1 MSSITCRRLGKP
13 GFIIFAPQLRT
24 QVVDL
29 ALQLGILLLS
39 IGAGLNRR
47 TLACT
52 LALCGSALELGAQL
66 GKLSIA
72 LGNLLCQLL
81 SCSILLLDKLSVA
94 LRLCLLQSG

>member
-1 MSSITCRRLGKP
+1 MSSIARRRLGKF
-13 GFIIFAPQLRT
+13 GFVILASQLRA

-66 GKLSIA
+66 GKFGIA
-72 LGNLLCQLL
+72 LGDLLCQLL
-81 SCSILLLDKLSVA
+81 SCGVLLLDKLSVA
-94 LRLCLLQSG
+94 LRLCLL

>member
-1 MSSITCRRLGKP
+1 MSSIARHRLDEL
-13 GFIIFAPQLRT
+13 GFVIFALQLRT
-24 QVVDL
+24 QIVDFSL
-29 ALQLGILLLS
+29 KLGVFLLS
-39 IGAGLNRR
+39 IGAGLNRC

-66 GKLSIA
+66 GKFSIA

-81 SCSILLLDKLSVA
+81 SCSILLLDKLNVA